1 MNDLRQLR
9 HFVALAEHGHFAR
22 AAEAVHLSQPAL
34 SRSIQALEDEL
45 GLRLLDRLGKR
56 NELTPFGHVVAER
69 ARRML
74 LDAAELRRS
83 AQFLRQGNIG
93 AIRVGLGSGPAA
105 MLMTPFLR
113 YMAREH
119 PGIEVD
125 LFPGATELQLT
136 QLRERLFDALVIEMR
151 RITPAPDLV
160 IEPLIAMRTG
170 FICRAGHP
178 LLALGG
184 EPASAAL
191 PFAALRHYPLAS
203 TPLSPEAARILVDL
217 YGPNADPQTAVSVR
231 CDDITSL
238 IDTVRATDAIFIGIV
253 AAARAGIAAGQLAEL
268 PVSPPLTAGARFA
281 FVTLAGRTEA
291 PSMAI
296 FRRFAEEHLRD

>member
-1 MNDLRQLR
+1 MNLR
-9 HFVALAEHGHFAR
+9 HLEHLLAVIDTGSFSR
-22 AAEAVHLSQPAL
+22 AAEQHHITQSAL

-253 AAARAGIAAGQLAEL
+253 AAARAGIAAGPRAEL